1 MSAPQQLQ
9 TPAPNAVPENETLL
23 ASVMDA
29 TLSREMN
36 ELVYTREIS
45 QYMASSGYFADA
57 SRTSQAAV
65 KIMLGRDL
73 GLSPS
78 VAMMSIHIGKSG
90 RPSLSGALHAAM
102 LKRAGY
108 SWRFVKHDRT
118 ECTAAF
124 YYKGEPLLDEA
135 GKRVTVSF
143 TYDDAKTALL
153 TEPSEKGHPSMYTK
167 YGADM
172 LFNRMIVRFER
183 RFAPEVTAGMTCYTP
198 DELEEIEAKDV
209 EREIT
214 AKYGPDFREAKK
226 SIDRRISE
234 AAELRGQEP
243 AKSGQENPALEAASN
258 ESPAADQRMAQPEPP
273 APPLFTQDRPPMP
286 EVRTSRALTMP
297 TRGTK

>member
-1 MSAPQQLQ
+1 MAAPMQ
-9 TPAPNAVPENETLL
+9 TPPAPNTVPEQETLL

-45 QYMASSGYFADA
+45 SYMASSGYFGDA
-57 SRTSQAAV
+57 TRTSQCAV

-108 SWRFVKHDRT
+108 SWRFVKHDKT

-143 TYDDAKTALL
+143 TYDDAKVALL

-167 YGADM
+167 YGMDM

-209 EREIT
+209 DDEIT
-214 AKYGPDFREAKK
+214 AKYGATFKGSA
-226 SIDRRISE
+226 E
-234 AAELRGQEP
+234 AAQAVAERKIAEMVADEEP
-243 AKSGQENPALEAASN
+243 ERAKTDGPT
-258 ESPAADQRMAQPEPP
+258 EPP
-273 APPLFTQDRPPMP
+273 ASVATRPPMP
-286 EVRTSRALTMP
+286 EVRSQRALTMP
-297 TRGTK
+297 ERKG